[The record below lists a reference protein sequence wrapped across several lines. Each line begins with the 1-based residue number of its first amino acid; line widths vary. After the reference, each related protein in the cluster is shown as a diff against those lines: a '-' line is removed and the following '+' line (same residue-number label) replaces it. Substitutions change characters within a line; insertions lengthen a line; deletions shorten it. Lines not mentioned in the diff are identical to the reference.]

1 MQPRS
6 PLVDREDALD
16 RAATS
21 ALDVVVIGGGITGAG
36 IALDAASRG
45 LSVAL
50 VERDDLASGTSSKSS
65 KLVHGGLRYLQ
76 QREFGLVYEAVRER
90 NLLRRLAP
98 HLVRPLAFAIPIED
112 RWKRLAVKVGLSI
125 YDGMAAG
132 RNVRS
137 HQRLD
142 PPALLEALPDL
153 VEGGGQGGY
162 RYYDCQTDDAR
173 LTLAVAQAA
182 RGFGALVV
190 THTEVVDLLHSG
202 GRVVGCGVRDR
213 LSGATFDL
221 SARWVVNATGVW
233 ADHVRALGPA
243 ERSPLLIPSKGVHL
257 TFHARDLRLRDGAF
271 IPSGA
276 DDGRLVFVIP
286 WGHQVIIGTT
296 DDGYEGDL
304 EEPKVS
310 DSDVDYLLR
319 AVNASFGPR
328 LTISQVIG
336 AWAGLRPLLRGEG
349 DATPSNDLSRRHAI
363 FEEPKGFITITGGKL
378 TTYRQMAEELVDRIV
393 AAEGGKSR
401 CVTDR
406 LPIGVRG
413 AVEDALSDLHE
424 ASRAAGLDPGLVSS
438 LLHRH
443 GSEASAVVAFCAER
457 GEGDRLLP
465 ELPYL
470 KGEVRWAARRELART
485 LDDVLQR
492 RLRVSLRD
500 PQAGG
505 AAVAWAADALA
516 EELGWSRDERDWH
529 IDTYLEKVAHERG
542 PVRLD
547 TTWRRAAGR
556 RPAGGPNGIW
566 VGARDARSG

>member
-1 MQPRS
+1 MQPSEPARPRVS
-6 PLVDREDALD
+6 SLVDREDALD

-21 ALDVVVIGGGITGAG
+21 ALDVLVIGGGITGAG
-36 IALDAASRG
+36 IALDAATRG

-65 KLVHGGLRYLQ
+65 KLVHGGLRYLE
-76 QREFGLVYEAVRER
+76 QRQFGLVYEAVRER

-98 HLVRPLAFAIPIED
+98 HLVRPLAFAIPLED

-142 PPALLEALPDL
+142 PAALLEALPDL
-153 VEGGGQGGY
+153 AGGGGHGGY

-190 THTEVVDLLHSG
+190 THAEVVDLLRSRG
-202 GRVVGCGVRDR
+202 TVVGGSVLDR

-233 ADHVRALGPA
+233 ADRVRALGPD
-243 ERSPLLIPSKGVHL
+243 ERSPLLTPSKGVHV

-319 AVNASFGPR
+319 AVN
-328 LTISQVIG
+328 
-336 AWAGLRPLLRGEG
+336 
-349 DATPSNDLSRRHAI
+349 
-363 FEEPKGFITITGGKL
+363 
-378 TTYRQMAEELVDRIV
+378 
-393 AAEGGKSR
+393 
-401 CVTDR
+401 
-406 LPIGVRG
+406 
-413 AVEDALSDLHE
+413 
-424 ASRAAGLDPGLVSS
+424 
-438 LLHRH
+438 
-443 GSEASAVVAFCAER
+443 
-457 GEGDRLLP
+457 
-465 ELPYL
+465 
-470 KGEVRWAARRELART
+470 
-485 LDDVLQR
+485 
-492 RLRVSLRD
+492 
-500 PQAGG
+500 
-505 AAVAWAADALA
+505 
-516 EELGWSRDERDWH
+516 
-529 IDTYLEKVAHERG
+529 
-542 PVRLD
+542 
-547 TTWRRAAGR
+547 
-556 RPAGGPNGIW
+556 
-566 VGARDARSG
+566 